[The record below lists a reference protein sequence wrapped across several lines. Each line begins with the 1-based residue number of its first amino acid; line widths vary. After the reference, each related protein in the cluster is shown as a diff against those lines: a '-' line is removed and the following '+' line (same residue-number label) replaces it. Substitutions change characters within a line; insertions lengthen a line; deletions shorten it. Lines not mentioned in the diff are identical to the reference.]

1 MFSPFHNRDI
11 YSYKFFKQPSFSP
24 FISLGCF
31 PFFLC
36 YTSLM
41 KIILSTLN
49 SRYTHSAIGL
59 RYIYANLQE
68 FQKETEIMEF
78 SINDA
83 LQSVAE
89 KLLDTDPDI
98 IGLGVYIWNA
108 TQIHELVHILKKV
121 SPSTLI
127 VLGGPEVTYQPFRV
141 NFDLA
146 DYIIQGEGDL
156 AFYQL
161 CKAIQQNSASERI
174 IRMSIP
180 NLKEIELPYQYYSE
194 HDIQNR
200 YLYVEVSRGCPFEC
214 EFCLSSMDE
223 KVRAF
228 DLDRVLEEFQKLW
241 ERGARNFKFVDRT
254 FNLNMK
260 TANRILDFFLEK
272 EPPYFAHFEVIPDH
286 FPSSLREKIQR
297 FPEGALQLEIGIQ
310 TLNLEIAD
318 NISRQLKLQKIKE
331 NISFLENETTAHIH
345 LDLIVGL
352 PGESLESFGNNL
364 DELMRLSS
372 CEIQIGILKKLSGT
386 HINRHDIEHGMV
398 YSDIPPYDILKNNQ
412 LSFKDI
418 QIMKRFARFWDLYY
432 NSGNFKRSLKL
443 LWQNRSVYE
452 SFYAFA
458 LWIYEQTDS
467 TWKISL
473 PRQGELIFNYLTQ
486 VKGLTEEEVAY
497 PMLED
502 MMKLK
507 GRAIPPYLR
516 AYAKDFTIEAKKGTS
531 GFNKRQ
537 Q

>member
-1 MFSPFHNRDI
+1 
-11 YSYKFFKQPSFSP
+11 
-24 FISLGCF
+24 
-31 PFFLC
+31 
-36 YTSLM
+36 M

-59 RYIYANLQE
+59 RYLYANMQELQAD
-68 FQKETEIMEF
+68 TEIMEF

-89 KLLDTDPDI
+89 KLLDAKPDI

-108 TQIHELVHILKKV
+108 AQIHELIHILKKV
-121 SPSTLI
+121 SPHTRI
-127 VLGGPEVTYQPFRV
+127 VLGGPEVTYEPFRV
-141 NFDLA
+141 NYDLA

-156 AFYQL
+156 AFYEL
-161 CKAIQQNSASERI
+161 CSKIIAGQKSERI

-180 NLKEIELPYQYYSE
+180 NLKNIALPYQYYSD
-194 HDIQNR
+194 HDIANR
-200 YLYVEVSRGCPFEC
+200 YIYVEISRGCPFEC

-228 DLDRVLEEFQKLW
+228 DLDTVLREFERLW

-260 TANRILDFFLEK
+260 AANRILDFFLEK

-286 FPSSLREKIQR
+286 FPASLREKIKR

-310 TLNLEIAD
+310 TLNLEIAN
-318 NISRQLKLQKIKE
+318 NISRQLKLDKIKE

-352 PGESLESFGNNL
+352 PGESLESFGRNL

-418 QIMKRFARFWDLYY
+418 QIMKRFARFWDLTY
-432 NSGNFKRSLKL
+432 NSGNFKKSLPL
-443 LWQNRSVYE
+443 LWEDGSVFE
-452 SFYAFA
+452 NFYAFS
-458 LWIYEQTDS
+458 LWIYAQTDS

-473 PRQGELIFNYLTQ
+473 PRLGELLFTYLTQ
-486 VKGLTEEEVAY
+486 EKGSDAERVALL
-497 PMLED
+497 MLED
-502 MMKLK
+502 MLKLK
-507 GRAIPPYLR
+507 GRAVPPYLKP
-516 AYAKDFTIEAKKGTS
+516 YAKNIKIDAKLGSS